1 MINAGVIFKVQFN
14 QVGTWDVNYYDYVDD
29 DIKSLKEAKEIE
41 NDLDYFDYLDGN
53 FNKHKMKNY
62 NTQFGSEL
70 DNSSLSF
77 DNNSNNFNSKDVEN
91 KRREYKKACDHNSLL
106 WKGVISFDHEY
117 LIDKG
122 LLHSE
127 EDKLIVKDKLIK
139 QYARDCIASF
149 IEEAGLKEANY
160 HAGIHYNTDNIH
172 IHFAVYE
179 NYGRT
184 KKGVLDEK
192 VLEKVKSKM
201 VNNIES
207 NKEVY
212 KRLDILK
219 KQIKNETNKKL
230 SRQQK
235 DLNSI
240 KILLPKEGRVSYS
253 SLEESSQLKA
263 EVDKLVEKELNNNE
277 NYAIYQ
283 KELDDFSATY
293 SKAYGG
299 DKYKKYKINKFNEL
313 NIQMGNMIL
322 KEVKNMEFNN
332 SKLYPRSKLAYR
344 TNSTIKAS
352 SRLLNK
358 LKHDIDEKKEF
369 DMLQAEL

>member
-1 MINAGVIFKVQFN
+1 MTNAGVIFKVQFN

-29 DIKSLKEAKEIE
+29 DIKSLKEAKNIE

-53 FNKHKMKNY
+53 FDKHKIKKY

-77 DNNSNNFNSKDVEN
+77 DKNSEYFNSKAIEN
-91 KRREYKKACDHNSLL
+91 KRREYKKACDNNSLL

-127 EDKLIVKDKLIK
+127 DDKLIVKDRLIK
-139 QYARDCIASF
+139 QYARECIDFF
-149 IEEAGLKEANY
+149 IDEAGLKEANY

-172 IHFAVYE
+172 IHFSVFE
-179 NYGRT
+179 TYGRT

-192 VLEKVKSKM
+192 ILEKVKSKM

-207 NKEVY
+207 NNEIY
-212 KRLDILK
+212 QRLDILK
-219 KQIKNETNKKL
+219 KQIKNEVNNKL

-235 DLNSI
+235 DLNNI
-240 KILLPKEGRVSYS
+240 KLLLPKEGRVSYS
-253 SLEESSQLKA
+253 SLDINSHLKS
-263 EVDKLVEKELNNNE
+263 EVDKLIEKQLKNNE

-283 KELDDFSATY
+283 KELTDFSETY

-299 DKYKKYKINKFNEL
+299 DKYKQYKAKKLNEL
-313 NIQMGNMIL
+313 NVQMGNMIL

-332 SKLYPRSKLAYR
+332 SKLYPRGKLAYR

-358 LKHDIDEKKEF
+358 LKYDIDEKKEF